1 MRQIIWDFVSIV
13 AAVLPIK
20 EPIYEFGSLQVG
32 QAGSV
37 DLRPLFPGREYVGA
51 DFREGPGVD
60 RVLDLHNIDLPSES
74 VGTVFCVDT
83 LEHVKYPVK
92 ALEEIHRIL
101 KPGGIAA
108 ISSTMCFPIHD
119 YPHDYWRFT
128 PEAFRSVLEPFSHS
142 FVGFA
147 GNKDFP
153 HTVVGIGSKGECPQL
168 YEFDQTY
175 RQWQSR
181 SIRGSLSKF
190 TWIRTLLIPPIFS
203 GSGRRLLGLTKLFS

>member
-1 MRQIIWDFVSIV
+1 MRQVVWDFVSIV
-13 AAVLPIK
+13 AAVLPIE

-32 QAGSV
+32 HAGSG

-60 RVLDLHNIDLPSES
+60 RVLDLHGIDLPSES
-74 VGTVFCVDT
+74 VRTVLCVET
-83 LEHVKYPVK
+83 LEHVEYPAK

-101 KPGGIAA
+101 KPGGITV

-119 YPHDYWRFT
+119 FPHDYWRFT
-128 PEAFRSVLEPFSHS
+128 PEAFRSILKPFSQS

-153 HTVVGIGSKGECPQL
+153 HTVVGIGSKGNCPQL
-168 YEFDQTY
+168 YEFEEMY
-175 RQWQSR
+175 RHWQLR
-181 SIRGSLSKF
+181 SIRGGLSKF
-190 TWIRTLLIPPIFS
+190 TWIRRLFTPPIFS
-203 GSGRRLLGLTKLFS
+203 GSGRRLLGLTKLFR